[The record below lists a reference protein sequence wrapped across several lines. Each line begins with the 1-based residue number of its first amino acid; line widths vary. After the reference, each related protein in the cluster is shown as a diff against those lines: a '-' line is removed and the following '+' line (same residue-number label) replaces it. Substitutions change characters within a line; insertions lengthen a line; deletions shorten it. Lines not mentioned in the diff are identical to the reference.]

1 MKKHILAFLS
11 MIGLAG
17 AAAPAQ
23 GPVIKGAAE
32 QNNIKAAGMAKR
44 SKQAQEK
51 KAASAQIQ
59 DKQKDK
65 WAKADAEGKAAKNAN
80 WIKGK
85 TAANSQLALKQQTL
99 HKQKA
104 ATGEKNALTK
114 GAEAK
119 AKAAEQK

>member
-1 MKKHILAFLS
+1 MKKHLVAFLS

-23 GPVIKGAAE
+23 GQVLKGAAE
-32 QNNIKAAGMAKR
+32 QNKTKTEGKAKW

-59 DKQKDK
+59 DKRKDK
-65 WAKADAEGKAAKNAN
+65 WAKVDAEGKASKHEN

-85 TAANSQLALKQQTL
+85 TAANSNLALKQTNL
-99 HKQKA
+99 
-104 ATGEKNALTK
+104 
-114 GAEAK
+114 AEAESGYRREER
-119 AKAAEQK
+119 AHQGR